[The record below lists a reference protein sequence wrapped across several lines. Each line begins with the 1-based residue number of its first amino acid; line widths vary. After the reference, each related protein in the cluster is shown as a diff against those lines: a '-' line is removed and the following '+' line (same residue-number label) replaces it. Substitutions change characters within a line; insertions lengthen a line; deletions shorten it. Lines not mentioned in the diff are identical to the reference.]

1 MHYKSSHLDYQ
12 CSTIIFDDGNIAIV
26 IVIKQGYTIDTDSSK
41 LLYSI
46 FYLNILC
53 LNLES
58 TRFRYDMI

>member
-41 LLYSI
+41 LYTVYFI
-46 FYLNILC
+46 
-53 LNLES
+53 
-58 TRFRYDMI
+58 